1 MGSISDGTSTNK
13 LLEPTGTYYT
23 AVGCW
28 HCIRFVANQVTKDL
42 EMIDREPFVCG
53 LRTRIETYG
62 ARTYEHEH
70 ILIAT
75 TLRTVITKQYK
86 TPNLGGTKGTS
97 YFPYIIEGDEV
108 ESMKKGRQNGWE
120 PVDEQAIA
128 QASSCWSWFSIT
140 VFRMSCITRDPWT
153 ASPCSEGFGNV
164 EAFALTEFYDILC
177 VGDVRLLFQLHSLI
191 YLYRYME
198 PLLIYVYV
206 GHKRINSR
214 LSKIEQQVIAISR
227 NVFVIWPRWY
237 VLQKI

>member
-1 MGSISDGTSTNK
+1 MMQQGHRRVLPMSSADTLGSISDGTSTNK

-42 EMIDREPFVCG
+42 EMIDGEPFVRLCVVCVPVLRPIG
-53 LRTRIETYG
+53 LGPMNMNTYW
-62 ARTYEHEH
+62 
-70 ILIAT
+70 
-75 TLRTVITKQYK
+75 LRERSGQYK
-86 TPNLGGTKGTS
+86 TANLGGTKGTS

-140 VFRMSCITRDPWT
+140 VFCMSCITRDPWR

-164 EAFALTEFYDILC
+164 EAFALTEFY
-177 VGDVRLLFQLHSLI
+177 R
-191 YLYRYME
+191 
-198 PLLIYVYV
+198 
-206 GHKRINSR
+206 
-214 LSKIEQQVIAISR
+214 
-227 NVFVIWPRWY
+227 
-237 VLQKI
+237 